1 LYICEICD
9 KITAQISQ
17 RLPTI
22 SIILAN
28 GMQKLAFSGYS
39 HKNLNAKKAPT
50 NVDAQ

>member
-1 LYICEICD
+1 MRQNYRPNF
-9 KITAQISQ
+9 TTSANYFNH
-17 RLPTI
+17 P
-22 SIILAN
+22 AN